1 MIEKINHYSL
11 TTPASV
17 YDEEALTA
25 LELAGRTAAKVN
37 EVVGDQNDLRQ
48 ETEQTLDKF
57 ENKTIPAEVKDEFNK
72 NLNNGTFDQS
82 IGKYIGNIE
91 QRVDNLVENL
101 PEGSTTMDAE
111 LIDIRVDEYGT
122 TYDSAGAGVRGQVR
136 DVNHKLHSSPYKAA
150 GTRINMTVNPNTGVV
165 HLQFF
170 GLLSMKTKQ
179 GANARLWSDMI
190 TDIAA
195 NCNYNSS
202 QPDNV
207 LIEIPAHTVLTYNL
221 ATSKLRMIYT
231 GAHINSIRNND
242 IILFH
247 NAWGE
252 PMGGALLDI
261 ITRDRVAACEAK
273 FGTLPKHDVQSGAMY
288 ISQSGTCTVL
298 GKGDTGAVELTFS
311 KPLVARIGSIQE
323 GLDWTTVTEH
333 VPATVNGEA
342 CTVTIQ
348 AYNALVF
355 NVTEKKLRVRSA
367 VDKILPDDF
376 ILIQASYAA
385 VIGGYLYPQMN
396 KPNTGSGSTPADL
409 NILFFDS
416 VDDLPADLPDGTM
429 AGVPCTKSVGG
440 GLPVLELTTP
450 IRVFDGDASDAT
462 KFTETESA
470 LLGTIGKA
478 AFMLKT
484 SITWNIGG
492 EDVFTTAHVIVA
504 NCLDVG
510 EPNVSYLFDAS
521 CGEAIATVFLNKY
534 ENNNNWYAQ
543 GNMKLVV

>member
-1 MIEKINHYSL
+1 MIKKLNEHYSF

-17 YDEEALTA
+17 HDEEALTA
-25 LELAGRTAAKVN
+25 LELAGRTTAKLN
-37 EVVGDQNDLRQ
+37 EVVGDQNNLRQ
-48 ETEQTLDKF
+48 ETERALERF
-57 ENKTIPAEVKDEFNK
+57 ETQNIPDEVRDQIDQNVKD
-72 NLNNGTFDQS
+72 GTFDQY
-82 IGKYIGNIE
+82 INKYIGNIQ
-91 QRVDNLVENL
+91 QRVENLVENL

-136 DVNHKLHSSPYKAA
+136 DVNYKLHSSPYKAA
-150 GTRINMTVNPNTGVV
+150 GTNIKMTVNTSTGGVA
-165 HLQFF
+165 LEFY
-170 GLLSMKTKQ
+170 GLLAMKTKQ
-179 GANARLWSDMI
+179 GVKSTPWADLI
-190 TDIAA
+190 TELGDCCIYDAA
-195 NCNYNSS
+195 
-202 QPDNV
+202 QPNNV
-207 LIEIPAHTVLTYNL
+207 NIYVAAHTVLTYNL
-221 ATSKLRMIYT
+221 ATSKLRLVYT

-242 IILFH
+242 LILFH

-261 ITRDRVAACEAK
+261 ITRDRVAACEAR
-273 FGTLPKHDVQSGAMY
+273 FGTMPRHDVQAGAMY
-288 ISQSGTCTVL
+288 ISQSGTCSVL

-311 KPLVARIGSIQE
+311 KPLVARIGTIQE

-396 KPNTGSGSTPADL
+396 KPSTGGGSAPADL

-416 VDDLPADLPDGTM
+416 VDDLPSDLPDGTM
-429 AGVPCTKSVGG
+429 AAVKNTFGDVVDLSGVFDYGTSLEHLGEVCTVNYDCTELLARFKRGGVPVKVSVGG
-440 GLPVLELTTP
+440 FIITTVMYASMFQSGADEFAQ
-450 IRVFDGDASDAT
+450 IVKLGNIYGVVFIMYT
-462 KFTETESA
+462 Q
-470 LLGTIGKA
+470 
-478 AFMLKT
+478 
-484 SITWNIGG
+484 IGG
-492 EDVFTTAHVIVA
+492 GVIQ
-504 NCLDVG
+504 
-510 EPNVSYLFDAS
+510 YS
-521 CGEAIATVFLNKY
+521 CKQVETSPYIPGD
-534 ENNNNWYAQ
+534 
-543 GNMKLVV
+543 